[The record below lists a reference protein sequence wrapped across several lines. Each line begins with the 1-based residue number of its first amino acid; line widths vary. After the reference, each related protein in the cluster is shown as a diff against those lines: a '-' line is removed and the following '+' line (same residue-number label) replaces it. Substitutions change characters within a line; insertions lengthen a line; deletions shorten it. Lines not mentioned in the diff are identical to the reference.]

1 MKKLKTIFMG
11 TPDICLPTLGE
22 LNKNSS
28 IELVEVVSMPDRP
41 AGRGQNLKSPDVIE
55 YCKSH
60 NINFFQTA
68 NINLENEK
76 IDVWKKQKIDLIIVF
91 AFAQFLGQ
99 KILTLPLSGCFNIHT
114 SLLPKYRG
122 AAPIQHALIN
132 GETKTGVSIQKMIK
146 KMDAGDIAHS
156 EEVEI
161 SSEETGVTL
170 YEKLKN
176 LSVVA
181 LNKFITKLVNNEL
194 NYSSQEE
201 SLVTFA
207 PTLKKEAGF
216 LDFKNMS
223 TRKVINLVRALEPWP
238 GTYCFL
244 NTKRLRVLKVE
255 SFDMNLPA
263 GKVDSSHN
271 ALVVGCT
278 DGALRLKQVQLE
290 GKKLVNDNEL
300 LKGIKTEIKI
310 NS

>member
-1 MKKLKTIFMG
+1 MK
-11 TPDICLPTLGE
+11 
-22 LNKNSS
+22 
-28 IELVEVVSMPDRP
+28 
-41 AGRGQNLKSPDVIE
+41 NLK
-55 YCKSH
+55 
-60 NINFFQTA
+60 
-68 NINLENEK
+68 
-76 IDVWKKQKIDLIIVF
+76 
-91 AFAQFLGQ
+91 
-99 KILTLPLSGCFNIHT
+99 
-114 SLLPKYRG
+114 
-122 AAPIQHALIN
+122 
-132 GETKTGVSIQKMIK
+132 
-146 KMDAGDIAHS
+146 
-156 EEVEI
+156 
-161 SSEETGVTL
+161 
-170 YEKLKN
+170 
-176 LSVVA
+176 
-181 LNKFITKLVNNEL
+181 KFITKLVNNEL

>member
-170 YEKLKN
+170 YEKLK
-176 LSVVA
+176 
-181 LNKFITKLVNNEL
+181 
-194 NYSSQEE
+194 
-201 SLVTFA
+201 
-207 PTLKKEAGF
+207 
-216 LDFKNMS
+216 
-223 TRKVINLVRALEPWP
+223 
-238 GTYCFL
+238 
-244 NTKRLRVLKVE
+244 
-255 SFDMNLPA
+255 
-263 GKVDSSHN
+263 
-271 ALVVGCT
+271 
-278 DGALRLKQVQLE
+278 
-290 GKKLVNDNEL
+290 
-300 LKGIKTEIKI
+300 KI
-310 NS
+310 YNQTSK